1 MTILSSDS
9 SQKKANNFTELQTC
23 EPTTATRKSQLN
35 YVGFELVSQQNS
47 KQ

>member
-1 MTILSSDS
+1 MTILPSDS
-9 SQKKANNFTELQTC
+9 SQKKVNNFTELQTC